1 MKKLAF
7 GSNVVLVSLT
17 TNEFKLLA
25 GKTHSN
31 VPDGTNVSLASVKNK
46 LDLIN
51 DKRAE
56 LLELKNL
63 TINVTDKLNTIG
75 I

>member
-25 GKTHSN
+25 GDIHGN
-31 VPDGTNVSLASVKNK
+31 IPDGTNITLASVKNK
-46 LDLIN
+46 LDLID
-51 DKRAE
+51 DKQSQ
-56 LLELKNL
+56 LSQLKSL
-63 TINVTDKLNTIG
+63 SANVVAKLNAIG